1 MAAHLQ
7 VRRGP
12 YRERPENSTAQNA
25 PVTISRTHAKLFF
38 HPRLT
43 SVLRALFYKEDAV
56 ALKRLSK
63 SQPDW
68 EPRAL
73 LTKSAASKHLRPSNL
88 R

>member
-1 MAAHLQ
+1 MTAHLQ

-12 YRERPENSTAQNA
+12 YKEQPENSPAQNA

-38 HPRLT
+38 PLRLT

-63 SQPDW
+63 SQSDW
-68 EPRAL
+68 ELRAV

-88 R
+88 G